1 MLPRRGVVAVVGSA
15 MKRESQNWMSLIS
28 IDLVFLGY
36 VNLNLTFAIIGAKV
50 RVTQLPYELLVY
62 HSSLMYGMLLAVA
75 WSEYAKGKEI
85 DLLSPAVPVADA
97 GVVALASKG
106 LYPKKR

>member
-1 MLPRRGVVAVVGSA
+1 MLPRRGVVADEGSS

-50 RVTQLPYELLVY
+50 RVTQLPYELLLY

-75 WSEYAKGKEI
+75 WSE
-85 DLLSPAVPVADA
+85 
-97 GVVALASKG
+97 
-106 LYPKKR
+106 